1 LLLLKNNFKQ
11 QRRFHSLRTS
21 NYKYPTLLTEQE
33 LVYGLRNGDEFAFK
47 ELVILFQDRV
57 FNTSLGLLQHSMDAE
72 DIAQEVFIQV
82 YRSIHQ
88 FKGEAKLSTWIYKI
102 TTTKCLD
109 HLRSKKRK
117 KRFGFVSSLFGDDNK
132 PVYEPEVFDHPGV
145 QLDRKE
151 DAAILLK
158 LVDQLP
164 ENQRT
169 AFILNKV
176 EELSYREIADI
187 LNTSEPAVDSLL
199 QRAKQNLRKK
209 INELP
214 P

>member
-1 LLLLKNNFKQ
+1 
-11 QRRFHSLRTS
+11 
-21 NYKYPTLLTEQE
+21 LTEQE
-33 LVYGLRNGDEFAFK
+33 LLLGLRNGEEPAFK
-47 ELVILFQDRV
+47 ELVKLFQDKV
-57 FNTSLGLLQHSMDAE
+57 FNTALGLLQHHTEAE

-82 YRSIHQ
+82 YRSISQ
-88 FKGEAKLSTWIYKI
+88 FKGDSLLSTWIYRI
-102 TTTKCLD
+102 TVTKSLD

-117 KRFGFVSSLFGDDNK
+117 KRFGFLSSLFGDDNR
-132 PVYEPEVFDHPGV
+132 PVYEPEDFDHPGV
-145 QLDRKE
+145 QKERKE
-151 DAAILLK
+151 DAALLFK
-158 LVDQLP
+158 MIGQLP
-164 ENQRT
+164 ETQRT

-187 LNTSEPAVDSLL
+187 LKTSESAVDSLL